1 MDILSKFFGMF
12 PRSLRE
18 LKSVKC
24 ISVTAMLIALN
35 IALKI
40 LVTIPLSANLII
52 SFSFLALASIGML
65 YGPVVSLIAGFITDI
80 LGFYFANKTGGAF
93 DIRFTLVEM
102 TAGLLYGMFLYGV
115 RPGKVFFAGDKIK
128 VPFMQRLSSD
138 GWFVYR
144 VIMGKAAVVLICNL
158 LMTSYFNY
166 TYTSMSKTFWVYNI
180 PRIGKNLAQYPVDV
194 VLLLIVLPAIYLTA
208 VRAGVVQK
216 RAETVTES
224 TQKKPAFSQIAAAIA
239 GFVTGFAA
247 VGVGVYYMI
256 TLSF

>member
-12 PRSLRE
+12 PRSLKE

-40 LVTIPLSANLII
+40 LVTIPLSANLVI

-65 YGPVVSLIAGFITDI
+65 YGPVVGMVSGFIADI
-80 LGFYFANKTGGAF
+80 LGFYFANKTGGGF

-102 TAGLLYGMFLYGV
+102 MAGLLYGMFLYGV
-115 RPGKVFFAGDKIK
+115 TPGKVFFTGEKNK

-144 VIMGKAAVVLICNL
+144 VIMGKATVVLICNL
-158 LMTSYFNY
+158 LMTSYFLY
-166 TYTSMSKTFWVYNI
+166 TNASRSVTFWVYNTG
-180 PRIGKNLAQYPVDV
+180 RIGKNFAQYPVDV
-194 VLLLIVLPAIYLTA
+194 VLLLIILPAIYLTA
-208 VRAGVVQK
+208 ARAGVVQK
-216 RAETVTES
+216 RVETVPENA
-224 TQKKPAFSQIAAAIA
+224 QKKPAFSQIVAAAA
-239 GFVTGFAA
+239 GFITGFA
-247 VGVGVYYMI
+247 VIGVSVYYMI
-256 TLSF
+256 TLNF